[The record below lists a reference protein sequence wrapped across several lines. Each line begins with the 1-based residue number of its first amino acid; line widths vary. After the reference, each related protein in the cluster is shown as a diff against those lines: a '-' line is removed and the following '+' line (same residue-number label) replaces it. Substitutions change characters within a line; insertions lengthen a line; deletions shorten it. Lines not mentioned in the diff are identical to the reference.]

1 MGLVDSAFQHLNNQS
16 LGNETVWSQVSLD
29 WILSPQEVVQNQ
41 IRLKLYNL
49 LQQQNSVVET
59 KIFMTIPHNTQSDFL
74 LQCVT
79 QFVA

>member
-29 WILSPQEVVQNQ
+29 WILSPLEVVQNQ

-59 KIFMTIPHNTQSDFL
+59 KIFMTIPYNTQSDFL